1 MDSPGKYLRA
11 ERELRNL
18 SLQEVSYFTKVRE
31 HFLKAIEEDRFEL
44 LPSAVYVKGFLTLYA
59 RYLGIDPND
68 VISRY
73 QKYIMPPEIPVFV
86 EPRQE
91 IEVPRKRAVSRPFT
105 ISLSVLAFSLIILFL
120 TRPTNHVSRD
130 LTEKPSFLSA
140 QMNLTPA
147 LALQGE
153 ENKVMPTPEPSE
165 ITGPKEAMAD
175 NSTGPESPPFL
186 VLEAG
191 IGAGVEKEGG
201 RLALTEKCS
210 EFTCDN
216 QKVYFFTRIMA
227 QKEGK
232 IAHVWLWK
240 GKEFYRKEIEVKP
253 PAWSVYSY
261 IVLRP
266 PHGGNWNAEVRDVD
280 KVLATL
286 SFKAS
291 EQAPDSKVTI
301 Q

>member
-31 HFLKAIEEDRFEL
+31 RFLRAIEEDRFEL

-68 VISRY
+68 VISKYQRY
-73 QKYIMPPEIPVFV
+73 ITPQEIPVQV
-86 EPRQE
+86 EPKQE
-91 IEVPRKRAVSRPFT
+91 VPVPKKRIVSRSSVICLSVGSFSLILLFLTLPTDHVPRKLP
-105 ISLSVLAFSLIILFL
+105 
-120 TRPTNHVSRD
+120 
-130 LTEKPSFLSA
+130 EKPTFMA
-140 QMNLTPA
+140 EQIKLTPA
-147 LALQGE
+147 LALQEGE
-153 ENKVMPTPEPSE
+153 KETLSINEPREVAS
-165 ITGPKEAMAD
+165 PKEAMAES
-175 NSTGPESPPFL
+175 STSHESPSFL

-191 IGAGVEKEGG
+191 IGSGIKWEGS
-201 RLALTEKCS
+201 RLTLTEKCS
-210 EFTCDN
+210 EFACNN
-216 QKVYFFTRIMA
+216 QKVYFFTRIMTPR
-227 QKEGK
+227 EGK

-261 IVLRP
+261 IVLRS
-266 PHGGNWNAEVRDVD
+266 PHAGGWNAEVRDVD

-291 EQAPDSKVTI
+291 ESAPDSN
-301 Q
+301 